1 VGKSLCGRCINI
13 ARDLGIK
20 RIWMEI
26 LKINFYM
33 MGLSTKLGFRVVH
46 EDEDSARVVLEL

>member
-1 VGKSLCGRCINI
+1 
-13 ARDLGIK
+13 
-20 RIWMEI
+20 
-26 LKINFYM
+26 M

>member
-1 VGKSLCGRCINI
+1 
-13 ARDLGIK
+13 
-20 RIWMEI
+20 MEI